1 MFSKAKKDK
10 ADERQ
15 LPDFEDPRNMAAEQ
29 QNMNRR
35 AEAKSSARAKTQRA
49 APTGVPSL
57 ISADMVIRG
66 EIRSEGEVQFD
77 GEIDG
82 DIYAK
87 GLVIGEGAV
96 VRGEVIAE
104 KVKVAGTIEG
114 RVRATRVEL
123 TASSVVKGDIVHTAL
138 MIEAGA
144 RFEGSCRHSDDP
156 INDTAPVSAPTELPA
171 PSEERMLNTQP
182 APNAPRE
189 REAKLREAAPL
200 RRDAA
205 ATAPKEETGEPIQ
218 QARPQGGKA
227 LAQKAN
233 LR

>member
-1 MFSKAKKDK
+1 MT
-10 ADERQ
+10 ADQ
-15 LPDFEDPRNMAAEQ
+15 SMT
-29 QNMNRR
+29 RR
-35 AEAKSSARAKTQRA
+35 ADAKSSARSKPART

-66 EIRSEGEVQFD
+66 EVRSEGEVQFD

-87 GLVIGEGAV
+87 GLVIGEGAT

-104 KVKVAGTIEG
+104 KVKVAGTVEG

-123 TASSVVKGDIVHTAL
+123 TASSIVKGDIIHTAL

-156 INDTAPVSAPTELPA
+156 LNDSAPATPAELPA
-171 PSEERMLNTQP
+171 PSDERVLAATP

-205 ATAPKEETGEPIQ
+205 AAPASEEKPADMQ
-218 QARPQGGKA
+218 QMRQTGGKA

>member
-1 MFSKAKKDK
+1 MFSKAKRDK
-10 ADERQ
+10 GDARE
-15 LPDFEDPRNMAAEQ
+15 LPDFQEQGSPMTADPS
-29 QNMNRR
+29 MNRK
-35 AEAKSSARAKTQRA
+35 AAAQTTSARAKGARPQ
-49 APTGVPSL
+49 PSGVPSL

-66 EIRSEGEVQFD
+66 EIRSDGEVQFD

-87 GLVIGEGAV
+87 GLVIGEGAI

-104 KVKVAGTIEG
+104 KVKVAGTVEG

-123 TASSVVKGDIVHTAL
+123 TATSVVKGDIVHTAL

-156 INDTAPVSAPTELPA
+156 INDSGKPAELPA
-171 PSEERMLNTQP
+171 PASEKFMTAQP
-182 APNAPRE
+182 APNVPRE
-189 REAKLREAAPL
+189 REAALREAAAPI
-200 RRDAA
+200 RREAPPVAGEKQAEPMRQAA
-205 ATAPKEETGEPIQ
+205 PGKAI
-218 QARPQGGKA
+218 GGKV
-227 LAQKAN
+227 N

>member
-1 MFSKAKKDK
+1 MFSKAKRDK
-10 ADERQ
+10 SDERQ
-15 LPDFEDPRNMAAEQ
+15 VPEFEEPKVMAADPG
-29 QNMNRR
+29 MSRR
-35 AEAKSSARAKTQRA
+35 ADAKSSARAKPVRSG
-49 APTGVPSL
+49 PSGVPSL

-77 GEIDG
+77 GEIEG

-87 GLVIGEGAV
+87 GLVVGEGAT
-96 VRGEVIAE
+96 VRGEIMAE
-104 KVKVAGTIEG
+104 KVKVAGTVEG

-123 TASSVVKGDIVHTAL
+123 TASSMVKGDVIHTAL

-156 INDTAPVSAPTELPA
+156 MSEQAVNAAAAELPA
-171 PSEERMLNTQP
+171 PTPERVLSNHP

-189 REAKLREAAPL
+189 REAKLREAAPI
-200 RRDAA
+200 RRDASA
-205 ATAPKEETGEPIQ
+205 APKVETLQPMQ
-218 QARPQGGKA
+218 QGQKQAA
-227 LAQKAN
+227 KAN

>member
-1 MFSKAKKDK
+1 MFSKAKRDK

-15 LPDFEDPRNMAAEQ
+15 LPEFEDQRTMAADQ
-29 QNMNRR
+29 QQVNRR
-35 AEAKSSARAKTQRA
+35 ADAKSSARAKTQRA
-49 APTGVPSL
+49 APSGVPSL
-57 ISADMVIRG
+57 ISADMIIRG

-104 KVKVAGTIEG
+104 KVKVAGTVEG

-123 TASSVVKGDIVHTAL
+123 TASSIVKGDIVHTAL

-156 INDTAPVSAPTELPA
+156 LNETAPAAPAELPA
-171 PSEERMLNTQP
+171 PSEERVLNVQP
-182 APNAPRE
+182 TPNAPRE

-205 ATAPKEETGEPIQ
+205 AASPEDVAEKLQPVRA
-218 QARPQGGKA
+218 QADKS
-227 LAQKAN
+227 LAKKAN